1 MTSNPGMGT
10 AKENSHSELQPQILD
25 LGVYFDL
32 HFQPIVK
39 SHISW
44 ISGKSCTY
52 GRNNYLTHGIGRQEE
67 KKPVIPSSPESS
79 TSFHTMT
86 LSTNPLTQDLG
97 TVFLTIAPIEL

>member
-52 GRNNYLTHGIGRQEE
+52 GRNTYLPHGIGSQEE
-67 KKPVIPSSPESS
+67 KKPVIP
-79 TSFHTMT
+79 
-86 LSTNPLTQDLG
+86 L
-97 TVFLTIAPIEL
+97 